1 MKPLLLTL
9 ALAAASL
16 NAQPADLVQK
26 AHSGDAQA
34 QTELGILYHSG
45 DGVAQDYGKAREWL
59 EKAAAQGDTAA
70 QQVLKRLLWK

>member
-26 AHSGDAQA
+26 AHSGDTQA

-45 DGVAQDYGKAREWL
+45 DGVRRIMAMHANG
-59 EKAAAQGDTAA
+59 
-70 QQVLKRLLWK
+70 LKKPPHKGIPQRSRS